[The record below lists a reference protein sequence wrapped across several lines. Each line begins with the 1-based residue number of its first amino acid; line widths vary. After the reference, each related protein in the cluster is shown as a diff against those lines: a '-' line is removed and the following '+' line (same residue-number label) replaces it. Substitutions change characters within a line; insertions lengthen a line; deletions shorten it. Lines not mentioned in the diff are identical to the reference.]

1 MTLIFYE
8 ELHEYV
14 LDGGAMQE
22 KNPETALSDVSA
34 LLYEPVRD
42 GYLFLGWYDNT
53 EGVGEPYQCTPFGRL
68 EDLTLYALWQEMKVS
83 GSVEFF
89 DYEKT
94 SSEVTI
100 TGYHGPTGENVDV
113 VIPSVVD
120 GLPVTQIGSNVIAKY
135 GANIV
140 RYSIFGAPNSAQI
153 RSLTIP
159 EGVVILKEDAFNT
172 LTVSEPLQL
181 PSTLERIE
189 ARCFEYYKG
198 DIVFSDS
205 GNLSYIGKYAF
216 HDVRFIG
223 TLVIP
228 YGVKIIDGSAFYGVK
243 VCGVILPD
251 TVEMIF
257 DYAFYVPNGYLDIMY
272 IPSSVKHIRSTRG
285 RVYTSLSEE
294 EVKALNGGYGWS
306 NAVYNVQKSTI
317 TLCDGEARRTLTG
330 EAFAL
335 PSPQKEGYTFL
346 GWQDESGEFV
356 GDCYIPNR
364 NATLTA
370 VWEKQWEQDGRT
382 QGSAAVLATDT
393 AYDFYL
399 TDGQGIYFRP
409 DTYQSCR
416 IVLSVN
422 GNFRCT
428 VYRIRDNVKEYAG
441 EIGSPMDF
449 RAGDVYYA
457 ETDPIPS
464 GTVITIRIM
473 LLST

>member
-1 MTLIFYE
+1 MISKINLTGANAVRFQGNTNLLEKFKENLKTQDNTQVSLNGSEALANYNKPAVKTGSENLKPAENIDSMIIKNIPEPVVLTGDEAQTLTGEKI
-8 ELHEYV
+8 
-14 LDGGAMQE
+14 LDGNG
-22 KNPETALSDVSA
+22 K
-34 LLYEPVRD
+34 
-42 GYLFLGWYDNT
+42 
-53 EGVGEPYQCTPFGRL
+53 L
-68 EDLTLYALWQEMKVS
+68 EAITVK
-83 GSVEFF
+83 G
-89 DYEKT
+89 EKT
-94 SSEVTI
+94 SKDYIFDKESGKVESI
-100 TGYHGPTGENVDV
+100 TERDNET
-113 VIPSVVD
+113 
-120 GLPVTQIGSNVIAKY
+120 GLPVRQDYFGSKYNTKTSATVLEFKAGTDKIAKETSFNEGKPIHITEY
-135 GANIV
+135 KDNEEKVID
-140 RYSIFGAPNSAQI
+140 NS
-153 RSLTIP
+153 L
-159 EGVVILKEDAFNT
+159 
-172 LTVSEPLQL
+172 
-181 PSTLERIE
+181 
-189 ARCFEYYKG
+189 
-198 DIVFSDS
+198 SDS
-205 GNLSYIGKYAF
+205 GKLSYIGKYAF
-216 HDVRFIG
+216 QDVRFIG

-251 TVEMIF
+251 TVEVIF

-272 IPSSVKHIRSTRG
+272 IPSSVKHIRSTSG

-317 TLCDGEARRTLTG
+317 TLCDGEARQTLTG

-399 TDGQGIYFRP
+399 TDGQVFYFRP

-416 IVLSVN
+416 IVLSVS